1 MPEFILFWYVGWQVG
16 AENVYIWSLSLRSWL
31 QNTIQGYRGFSIDLQ
46 WNTLLVFLTIDNLN
60 TQNPVLLCRCQCGST
75 KTCKP
80 CWSNSKYT
88 FAVLINISENIFM
101 SNYAKIKVF
110 FIFFVIYV
118 KLLESFRV
126 FFLVVLEPG
135 NLSFIGP
142 GNFVVS
148 CRLHATCIQMFPR
161 PIL

>member
-75 KTCKP
+75 KACEP
-80 CWSNSKYT
+80 CWSNSKST
-88 FAVLINISENIFM
+88 LAVLINISENIFT

-110 FIFFVIYV
+110 FYLFCYLCEASRILSRLLSCCAGTWQPLLYWPW
-118 KLLESFRV
+118 KLCCQLPASC
-126 FFLVVLEPG
+126 
-135 NLSFIGP
+135 NLHL
-142 GNFVVS
+142 NVS
-148 CRLHATCIQMFPR
+148 
-161 PIL
+161 